1 MALSTFQAIK
11 WAIVTAT
18 GLERDALH
26 IYVGLVVFFM
36 VAIVFKKPLRSPL
49 PWLAVLLVAIVG
61 ELFDLRDDL
70 AIIGHWRWKDSL
82 HDIINTQFWPA
93 VLCLLTRYTN
103 VFNATKA
110 SAETLDSSH

>member
-1 MALSTFQAIK
+1 MTLSTFQAIK
-11 WAIVTAT
+11 WAIITAT

-36 VAIVFKKPLRSPL
+36 VAIAFKKTLRSPL

-70 AIIGHWRWKDSL
+70 AMVGHWRWKDSL

-93 VLCLLTRYTN
+93 VLCLLARYTN
-103 VFNATKA
+103 LFNASKA
-110 SAETLDSSH
+110 GAKPLDLPH